1 MNHDNYA
8 DGFVRLVK
16 LAAAKYVSQCELTY
30 TLHGVPEYV
39 ASDRATAQAPTGRK
53 KNLKLAYHNSART
66 PLLSQWFGMLCLPLL
81 VAWVRVFC
89 SLYSLVCHS

>member
-39 ASDRATAQAPTGRK
+39 ASDRATAPAPTGGPR
-53 KNLKLAYHNSART
+53 LPR
-66 PLLSQWFGMLCLPLL
+66 LPLDAHEREL
-81 VAWVRVFC
+81 GGLAAGNDECIVKEG
-89 SLYSLVCHS
+89 